1 MVASRSSSLAVLVLV
16 LAAGLALLSGCGG
29 DSGPQTK
36 EGFILDADGVCE
48 SFLTEFEDAGSG
60 NPGTAQ
66 EVAEANKVLAD
77 VYGRFSDVMRQVRLP
92 DGAGRTQ
99 AQAYV
104 GSVRASEPLL
114 ERLRSTADAFLEAA
128 RGTDRQAL
136 TVAGNDL
143 RAALD
148 GFRATR
154 ARSDTLAVDYGLN
167 LCGNL
172 D

>member
-1 MVASRSSSLAVLVLV
+1 
-16 LAAGLALLSGCGG
+16 
-29 DSGPQTK
+29 
-36 EGFILDADGVCE
+36 
-48 SFLTEFEDAGSG
+48 
-60 NPGTAQ
+60 
-66 EVAEANKVLAD
+66 VAEANKVLAD

-136 TVAGNDL
+136 AVAGNDL